1 MPIPFAVPAG
11 MMAVKIAG
19 KWILKKIAKRTARQ
33 KVLSAEIKK
42 KLKKKAEKV
51 GRKNAKKEAHQ
62 PEGPK
67 TKMSRQSGGNR
78 QAERP
83 ISGKLTK
90 ALNKRADIDQ
100 SKRASAYN
108 KKRVFDTEDEVRR
121 KVMELLDEK
130 TMTPKNF
137 AIQKKANA
145 RYDPAHLARKQEQNA
160 AKGEKEL
167 DKIKKEVKEGQQKR
181 RRKRELKEDVKRR
194 RN

>member
-90 ALNKRADIDQ
+90 ALNKRVDIDGYKK
-100 SKRASAYN
+100 SSAYN
-108 KKRVFDTEDEVRR
+108 KRRAIDPEDRIKS
-121 KVMELLDEK
+121 KVMELIDEK
-130 TMTPKNF
+130 TMNPKNF
-137 AIQKKANA
+137 AIQKKANIRNAPA
-145 RYDPAHLARKQEQNA
+145 RLARKQEQNA

-167 DKIKKEVKEGQQKR
+167 DKLKQEIKEGQQKR
-181 RRKRELKEDVKRR
+181 RRKRKLKQDAKRR